1 MSDKMRTLAVIP
13 IFLSLL
19 FTYPLLASTDLD
31 DFSSIESIEN
41 ATRFLMDS
49 TNSEEAEVEAEKLA
63 RAVGKTIPNSGE
75 EKAIKDAIIT
85 IEQIRSD
92 ERTLT
97 LEYYFPHLEE
107 ITTEV
112 EKIHVLRIWMIAFGA
127 QRALYNAENG
137 DLDDI
142 KQHLLLL
149 TRNPA
154 TKFKELLG
162 KPHINSQQ
170 VLGEDFVQEVNAR
183 IPNVV
188 HIRREQQLLRAQA
201 RTDFVIYMDD
211 GTQKTKLLYKI
222 IPDGQC
228 GFYGLDT
235 TRENSSD
242 KMVWGLKN
250 PRIKQWVTAA
260 ALNYLTPGSNGGANR
275 EMFVGQ
281 LQTRYGSEFSEHYN
295 NWSELVSINDE
306 LNRSRDFTIRQ
317 LKQEKNELLKEKES
331 HQDRLDVIAVEITMK
346 SDLFVK
352 SRVMFFQKI
361 ETAKTKFKEF
371 LEKDDVLKFIV
382 RNLYKQQEWMQFN
395 GSNQDDEILDFGD
408 VIAFLN
414 NLKVYTISADSLGVV
429 SISNST
435 KTNAKEIFLLY
446 SLLPNGMTHYDR
458 VIDYTYWRGQMRG
471 ERHARE
477 FGLR

>member
-1 MSDKMRTLAVIP
+1 MKLLGLKQ
-13 IFLSLL
+13 IFFTLL
-19 FTYPLLASTDLD
+19 FTYPLFASADLD
-31 DFSSIESIEN
+31 VLPSIESITS
-41 ATRFLMDS
+41 ATQFLMES
-49 TNSEEAEVEAEKLA
+49 TNTEEIEIEAEKLA

-75 EKAIKDAIIT
+75 EKIIKDAIIT

-97 LEYYFPHLEE
+97 LEYYFPTLEE

-112 EKIHVLRIWMIAFGA
+112 KKIHVLRIWMIAFGA
-127 QRALYNAENG
+127 QRALYNAEHG
-137 DLDDI
+137 DLDDV

-162 KPHINSQQ
+162 KKRINSQQ
-170 VLGEDFVQEVNAR
+170 VLGEDFVQDVNAR

-201 RTDFVIYMDD
+201 RTDFVTYMDD

-222 IPDGQC
+222 IPNGQC
-228 GFYGLDT
+228 GFYGIDT

-242 KMVWGLKN
+242 KMIWGLKN

-275 EMFVGQ
+275 DLYVDY
-281 LQTRYGSEFSEHYN
+281 LQGKYNTEFSEHYN
-295 NWSELVSINDE
+295 RWIELVTRIDDLKNV
-306 LNRSRDFTIRQ
+306 RDLAVLR
-317 LKQEKNELLKEKES
+317 LEEEKTSLLPERDKN
-331 HQDRLDVIAVEITMK
+331 QDRLNVISITMTEK
-346 SDLFVK
+346 SARFEERKHEIFSQIDA
-352 SRVMFFQKI
+352 
-361 ETAKTKFKEF
+361 AKTEFRNF
-371 LEKDDVLKFIV
+371 LEREEVLRFIL
-382 RNLYKQQEWMQFN
+382 NSLYKPQEWLQFS
-395 GSNQDDEILDFGD
+395 GVDQDASEVDFGD
-408 VIAFLN
+408 VVAFSN

-435 KTNAKEIFLLY
+435 KTNAKKVFLLHSY
-446 SLLPNGMTHYDR
+446 LKNGMSHYDLLLD
-458 VIDYTYWRGQMRG
+458 ILDWRGQMRG

-477 FGLR
+477 LR